1 MSDQLNVENTIG
13 FKLNGKNEI
22 ESGLKSIAGHVK
34 ELQSAIVSLLGT
46 TDALGQSLANVANVD
61 FKKINKGM
69 KSARTAEDQFL
80 SRTAA
85 QAGSMNRAGI
95 KTASNHTEL
104 QEHIKA
110 MADLANSN
118 AKLIEVMKHLTPEE
132 IGLKKSGHKI
142 ATANTQLGWAKLEN
156 QQDRFF
162 KYSNNFMG
170 GLASNLQMMN
180 SRIMNSG
187 GLMGFMGRLGYRM
200 SNNKNGFWSSA
211 EYKGIDK
218 KTGKPI
224 YGELPKNNINKL
236 LGLDEV
242 TGGKGINFGPMAMMA
257 PVAAV
262 AGVAALGKA
271 IYNLGEEAKVATGQI
286 QAIKTQMS
294 IVMGSGTIAENI
306 YSGVEKFAL
315 KSPFG
320 VETSADMAALLKQ
333 SGVNATDLLKTLRM
347 IGDTSSGN
355 AEKMK
360 RVANNYAQ
368 IQAIGKASML
378 DMRQFAYAGIP
389 IYKEVAEYMKV
400 SQQELRKM
408 ISEGKVTAN
417 IIEAVFERM
426 TGKGG
431 VFENATM
438 RGAQTIAARTQNLMD
453 AQMIMKSQIGQ
464 EWMDLRF
471 GSHEY
476 GQGLGNFLL
485 NLKENLATDIASISS
500 QRNTERAGNDAISLL
515 TKIEGYT
522 NSIDGKMP
530 ANANGEDFYTNK
542 KIIEFLLNQAGG
554 QEKVWGDLAKLAKSD
569 IIKVADTDYET
580 GEVTRTTKGGYSLGK
595 DIWTKQEETAAKNA
609 LKTDWTYILK
619 ETFLKSAQS
628 PFARYFQDLV
638 DSHQTLEEFQKNY
651 RQMMEDSKRNDR
663 ADYLY
668 QGYARGEVAIAARAI
683 MDSVDSGRKKGV
695 NSEVTKSMQ
704 DLAAQF
710 NTEYKNSYAGKVNE
724 EMKKRNEWKVY
735 SQTYDKF
742 AKYQDENNKLLLDNI
757 KTLSELRTVLDSGIF
772 SINMMD
778 IAKMSQKDIT
788 TASKNFAKA
797 MDFASMQYSENQ
809 LKKGNYRDTT
819 FSKTEDYK
827 LFSAIQL
834 ALANNRNPIKE
845 VSDFLNLANNFSDQE
860 KKDLLAAIFGDI
872 TGDKKAKKYVPPELW
887 ARLGGGVLGL
897 DPNRMK
903 TPETLN
909 GVKYNMNPAEVLKFW
924 TEGFAKR
931 DMVRTLM
938 PSLMDAAANRSYNSK
953 TGRWEQKGFSVREV
967 GNAFVTDSNGIV
979 NWKATADNMSTMA
992 RSASA
997 SISNLETMSKAIQ
1010 SQTSKITEFYTT
1022 LTTGGETLSEK
1033 LLNADLTEELKTAFN
1048 TGALK
1053 DKQGHK
1059 LDYINGK
1066 LSYVDDQGKRIEL
1079 TEQEIN
1085 ALGENAQFM
1094 AKLTDTTQNLIE
1106 TNNSLKDSID
1116 GQIEINKYNENYNQT
1131 PEMAAA
1137 LSTAMQITS
1146 PLTDKTQFSVRKI
1159 KDSMWNKTDWDSI
1172 SGQDIYTN
1180 RKQFLES
1187 TISELNRKILSNSLS
1202 KDDERIIKLLEKS
1215 GLERK
1220 DKEEQLFDGE
1230 GNLETW
1236 INKNVFDINDIDSS
1250 DNFGSNSKLGKL
1262 SEDVLGIKNSAQ
1274 EGAVAFTKLGDAIK
1288 NAFSQAPLDAFN
1300 NSMSKLG
1307 ENIVKGVNGY
1317 EDMDKV
1323 IKNVGKSMM
1332 SNLAAA
1338 ATQAG
1343 LSLISSG
1350 KISAGLALIAAG
1362 GMASF
1367 LGGLMSD
1374 TKDES
1379 DDGKLQKLKDL
1390 KQDLADLLRQAREDA
1405 IYYENHL
1412 RHSNALSYN
1421 SAVSNATKVNDAIIT
1436 PQGNV
1441 ITTHPEDYLIASKN
1455 PSGLAGG
1462 AAPVV
1467 NIDIQNN
1474 SGKQISM
1481 RQEKRPNNSGGFD
1494 VLAVIEEAVGEYV
1507 SSSRSDD
1514 AFAAREARIRGRSVS
1529 A

>member
-1 MSDQLNVENTIG
+1 MSDQINISATGEGDFSKLESAAKKAIDPVERLSEACL
-13 FKLNGKNEI
+13 KLLGAIEAVNKSASKTDLKNFT
-22 ESGLKSIAGHVK
+22 KNMNK
-34 ELQSAIVSLLGT
+34 ELNTPSQR
-46 TDALGQSLANVANVD
+46 NVTRAV
-61 FKKINKGM
+61 
-69 KSARTAEDQFL
+69 
-80 SRTAA
+80 
-85 QAGSMNRAGI
+85 NRAARMDDEKFLRALPEI
-95 KTASNHTEL
+95 RELSKANLEIAKALNHL
-104 QEHIKA
+104 
-110 MADLANSN
+110 S
-118 AKLIEVMKHLTPEE
+118 PEE
-132 IGLKKSGHKI
+132 IGLKKSGQKI

-224 YGELPKNNINKL
+224 YGDLPKKNINKM
-236 LGLDEV
+236 LGLDKV

-262 AGVAALGKA
+262 AGIAALGKA

-619 ETFLKSAQS
+619 ETFLKSVQS

-724 EMKKRNEWKVY
+724 EMKKRNEWKIY

-931 DMVRTLM
+931 DIVRTLM
-938 PSLMDAAANRSYNSK
+938 PSLMDAAANRSYNTK

-1066 LSYVDDQGKRIEL
+1066 LSYVDNQGKRIEL

-1094 AKLTDTTQNLIE
+1094 AKLTDTTQELIDS
-1106 TNNSLKDSID
+1106 NIRLKDA
-1116 GQIEINKYNENYNQT
+1116 IESEKVTKKYWDNFAQHPGMAYSLNEGVQLMNPLTKKTAYSAVKITDAEWNMQDEKTKKYTTRESLVQRAADYIQDKLNKLGLRIEDLENEKALKKMLSNDDWKLLNILKENY
-1131 PEMAAA
+1131 
-1137 LSTAMQITS
+1137 S
-1146 PLTDKTQFSVRKI
+1146 LTDEAKK
-1159 KDSMWNKTDWDSI
+1159 
-1172 SGQDIYTN
+1172 
-1180 RKQFLES
+1180 LEEKGIVN
-1187 TISELNRKILSNSLS
+1187 TIGAGLKFQTENGPKNEDAANKILGITNAAQEA
-1202 KDDERIIKLLEKS
+1202 DVA
-1215 GLERK
+1215 
-1220 DKEEQLFDGE
+1220 FA
-1230 GNLETW
+1230 
-1236 INKNVFDINDIDSS
+1236 
-1250 DNFGSNSKLGKL
+1250 KLGE
-1262 SEDVLGIKNSAQ
+1262 S
-1274 EGAVAFTKLGDAIK
+1274 IK

-1307 ENIVKGVNGY
+1307 ESIVKGVNGY
-1317 EDMDKV
+1317 EEMDKV
-1323 IKNVGKSMM
+1323 IKDVGKSMM

-1412 RHSNALSYN
+1412 RHTNALGYN
-1421 SAVSNATKVNDAIIT
+1421 SQVGTTTKVNDAIIT

-1455 PSGLAGG
+1455 PSGLVGKAAGS
-1462 AAPVV
+1462 PIV
-1467 NIDIQNN
+1467 NIAIENN

-1481 RQEKRPNNSGGFD
+1481 KQESRENGSGGVD
-1494 VLAVIEEAVGEYV
+1494 IVAVIEETVGNYV

-1514 AFAAREARIRGRSVS
+1514 AFAAREARIKGRTVV

>member
-1 MSDQLNVENTIG
+1 MSDQINISATGEGNFSKLESAAKKAIDPVERLSEACL
-13 FKLNGKNEI
+13 KLLGAIEAVNKSASQTDLKNFT
-22 ESGLKSIAGHVK
+22 KNMNK
-34 ELQSAIVSLLGT
+34 ELNTPSQR
-46 TDALGQSLANVANVD
+46 NVTRAV
-61 FKKINKGM
+61 
-69 KSARTAEDQFL
+69 
-80 SRTAA
+80 
-85 QAGSMNRAGI
+85 NRAARMDDEKFLRALPEI
-95 KTASNHTEL
+95 RELSKANLEIAKALNHL
-104 QEHIKA
+104 
-110 MADLANSN
+110 S
-118 AKLIEVMKHLTPEE
+118 PEE
-132 IGLKKSGHKI
+132 IGLKKSGQKI

-162 KYSNNFMG
+162 KYSNNFIG

-224 YGELPKNNINKL
+224 YGDLPKHNINNLFNGALAKA
-236 LGLDEV
+236 

-453 AQMIMKSQIGQ
+453 AQMIARAQFGQ
-464 EWMDLRF
+464 TYMNAF
-471 GSHEY
+471 GSGY
-476 GQGLGNFLL
+476 GDGFGNNVL
-485 NLKENLATDIASISS
+485 NLKESIASDIASIFG
-500 QRNTERAGNDAISLL
+500 RMNTERAGNDAISLL
-515 TKIEGYT
+515 TKIESYT
-522 NSIDGKMP
+522 HSIDGKMP
-530 ANANGEDFYTNK
+530 LNVKDKDFYTNK
-542 KIIEFLLNQAGG
+542 KIVEFLLNQAGG
-554 QEKVWGDLAKLAKSD
+554 EEKVWGDLAKLAKAD
-569 IIKVADTDYET
+569 QIVIKKTDNEF
-580 GEVTRTTKGGYSLGK
+580 GDNEKIVKGGYFLGREK
-595 DIWTKQEETAAKNA
+595 WSKETERAFEEITKQDWWGGKIKDDVL
-609 LKTDWTYILK
+609 LKH
-619 ETFLKSAQS
+619 FLDPLTKYAWEQLYTHIT
-628 PFARYFQDLV
+628 PEDYQKRYR
-638 DSHQTLEEFQKNY
+638 E
-651 RQMMEDSKRNDR
+651 MAEDSKRNER

-704 DLAAQF
+704 DLTAQF
-710 NTEYKNSYAGKVNE
+710 NTEFKNSYAGKVE
-724 EMKKRNEWKVY
+724 EELKKRNEWKVY

-742 AKYQDENNKLLLDNI
+742 AKYQDENNKLLIDNI

-772 SINMMD
+772 NINMMD
-778 IAKMSQKDIT
+778 IAKMSDDDFK
-788 TASKNFAKA
+788 TASKNFSKA
-797 MDFASMQYSENQ
+797 MDFASMQYAENQ
-809 LKKGNYRDTT
+809 QKKGNYKNTV
-819 FSKTEDYK
+819 FSNSEDFR
-827 LFSAIQL
+827 LFSAIQV
-834 ALANNRNPIKE
+834 ALNNGRKPITE
-845 VSDFLNLANNFSDQE
+845 VSDFLNLANGFSDQE
-860 KKDLLAAIFGDI
+860 KKDLLATIFGDI
-872 TGDKKAKKYVPPELW
+872 TGDKKAKRYTHPELW
-887 ARLGGGVLGL
+887 KMYAGSILGL
-897 DPNRMK
+897 DPEKMK
-903 TPETLN
+903 TPVTLN
-909 GVKYNMNPAEVLKFW
+909 GKKYNMTPDEILKFW
-924 TEGFAKR
+924 SEGFAKR
-931 DMVRTLM
+931 DLVKSMIPALM
-938 PSLMDAAANRSYNSK
+938 ASNETRNYNSK
-953 TGRWEQKGFSVREV
+953 TGKWEQRGFSLKEIS
-967 GNAFVTDSNGIV
+967 GAYVTDKNGVV
-979 NWKATADNMSTMA
+979 NWGDTVKNMENMAFSQKASV
-992 RSASA
+992 SS
-997 SISNLETMSKAIQ
+997 LETYAKALDA
-1010 SQTSKITEFYTT
+1010 QTAKMKELYVS
-1022 LTTGGETLSEK
+1022 LSTGGENRAEM
-1033 LLNADLTEELKTAFN
+1033 LLGKNLTEELKTALSN
-1048 TGALK
+1048 TPLE
-1053 DKQGHK
+1053 
-1059 LDYINGK
+1059 LNGK
-1066 LSYVDDQGKRIEL
+1066 KINYIDGKYYYEGTKKEL
-1079 TEQEIN
+1079 TDEEIKS
-1085 ALGENAQFM
+1085 LGNNSVVM
-1094 AKLTDTTQNLIE
+1094 AKLTETTENLIN
-1106 TNNSLKDSID
+1106 TNNNLKDTIAATID
-1116 GQIEINKYNENYNQT
+1116 AKNFVDNYNAHPGYAKAFADAFNFGSDVLYKKPYAVQR
-1131 PEMAAA
+1131 MAAEKWNNQSKATGVYTERKTYLRAQLDDLAGKILRGEA
-1137 LSTAMQITS
+1137 LSS
-1146 PLTDKTQFSVRKI
+1146 SDKRI
-1159 KDSMWNKTDWDSI
+1159 K
-1172 SGQDIYTN
+1172 
-1180 RKQFLES
+1180 R
-1187 TISELNRKILSNSLS
+1187 
-1202 KDDERIIKLLEKS
+1202 LLEKS
-1215 GLERK
+1215 NIAWGEYGSPQYYKTAEGETKEKRSIGFILNDTG
-1220 DKEEQLFDGE
+1220 DKYTNES
-1230 GNLETW
+1230 TY
-1236 INKNVFDINDIDSS
+1236 
-1250 DNFGSNSKLGKL
+1250 GKL
-1262 SEDVLGIKNSAQ
+1262 SEEVLKLATYA
-1274 EGAVAFTKLGDAIK
+1274 EEADLAFVKLGESIK
-1288 NAFSQAPLDAFN
+1288 NAFSQNAMGLVN
-1300 NSMSKLG
+1300 NTMAKFG
-1307 ENIVKGVNGY
+1307 ENIAKGVAGY

-1323 IKNVGKSMM
+1323 VKQLGKSLM

-1350 KISAGLALIAAG
+1350 RIGAGMALIAAG

-1367 LGGLMSD
+1367 LGGLMTDSSD
-1374 TKDES
+1374 KE
-1379 DDGKLQKLKDL
+1379 DDITQKLKDL
-1390 KQDLADLLRQAREDA
+1390 KQDLADLLKQAREDA

-1412 RHSNALSYN
+1412 RHTNALSYN
-1421 SAVSNATKVNDAIIT
+1421 SAVSKTTKVNDAIIT

-1455 PSGLAGG
+1455 PSGLMGG
-1462 AAPVV
+1462 GSPIV

-1474 SGKQISM
+1474 SGKKIEMKQSA
-1481 RQEKRPNNSGGFD
+1481 KANGSGGID
-1494 VLAVIEEAVGEYV
+1494 VVAIIEEAVGDYV

-1514 AFAAREARIRGRSVS
+1514 AFAAREARLRGRSVS